1 MYSLVYRGII
11 VNVTNVSIIIC
22 SKSGEKSFYSFAHQ
36 CRIQPLGYR
45 VYSLHSHYEREPFL
59 LISLFSASFPVCN
72 AIEVRNESESETKRE
87 GIEEARDEERESES
101 EIVREWKRRRERET
115 KRARKSERER
125 ERDNKRT
132 ETRKVR
138 KQNRL

>member
-1 MYSLVYRGII
+1 M
-11 VNVTNVSIIIC
+11 SIIIC

-101 EIVREWKRRRERET
+101 EIVREWKRRRERDEE
-115 KRARKSERER
+115 SE
-125 ERDNKRT
+125 
-132 ETRKVR
+132 KVR
-138 KQNRL
+138 KRERQQKN